1 VPLQARPGASSIHR
15 EEKASQQSLHG
26 NNANSES
33 RQIPL
38 QALSGHDWSSGN
50 YPNLLYPPLPIQETH
65 FTANPLSFED
75 QQTPISESV
84 DWLNFSDVTV
94 GSSQVLPTGCNAA
107 SKSLSDDFVTSFPTE
122 FSPFA
127 FNEAAPYPSEH
138 NETHNQGQESPLVLS
153 DTRVY
158 HSLPTPFQGEFIK
171 HGQAPSDP
179 TKDLSITVSRSTAL
193 TSPISTPASNTKT
206 SSPSRIEKRKL
217 NTLAARRYRQKRVDQ
232 MNGLEAA
239 LKETQLERDALKV
252 RVARLEG
259 EAETLRQLLQARK

>member
-1 VPLQARPGASSIHR
+1 MPSSTSGSSSSIHR

-33 RQIPL
+33 RQLPL
-38 QALSGHDWSSGN
+38 QALSSHGWPSGN

-65 FTANPLSFED
+65 FTANPISFED

-84 DWLNFSDVTV
+84 DWLNSSDVTA

-138 NETHNQGQESPLVLS
+138 NETYDQGQESSFVLS
-153 DTRVY
+153 DSRVY
-158 HSLPTPFQGEFIK
+158 HSLSTPLQGEFIK
-171 HGQAPSDP
+171 HNQAPSDP
-179 TKDLSITVSRSTAL
+179 TKDLSIILPRSVAL
-193 TSPISTPASNTKT
+193 TSPISTPASNAKT

-259 EAETLRQLLQARK
+259 EAEILRQLLQVRK